1 MLAPWVL
8 AVKMASTLVLAL
20 YSIAPAGAIKISAS
34 TVVASSELASAVVL
48 AL

>member
-8 AVKMASTLVLAL
+8 AVKMASALVPAL
-20 YSIAPAGAIKISAS
+20 YSIAPAGAIEISAS
-34 TVVASSELASAVVL
+34 TVGASSGLASAVVL